1 MTVLFIHGIDQQEFT
16 AAQLLTTWTNNIE
29 DVAPGLLL
37 NTPVQM
43 AYYATILAEFSA
55 GSFSSATTMGSDLS
69 NANSAEL
76 NFCYDVLDEIAI
88 ANGLDLSTVQQV
100 MSGETDDIVPMGSS
114 LLRSIVRIA
123 AALEKKAPQRTEIVL
138 RLLKQAYIYLT
149 VMSAR
154 RAVDSAVRPMIEQ
167 NPQILITHS
176 LGTVV
181 AFNILQQLEKEM
193 ASIDIPLFITL
204 GPPWDLKHSKPGLKV
219 LVKSLVMYNAGSISS
234 THQI

>member
-138 RLLKQAYIYLT
+138 RL
-149 VMSAR
+149 
-154 RAVDSAVRPMIEQ
+154 
-167 NPQILITHS
+167 
-176 LGTVV
+176 
-181 AFNILQQLEKEM
+181 
-193 ASIDIPLFITL
+193 
-204 GPPWDLKHSKPGLKV
+204 
-219 LVKSLVMYNAGSISS
+219 
-234 THQI
+234 